1 MPTTINASNT
11 TGGAVVTGDGSG
23 ILELQS
29 GGVTGITVNG
39 PNVTVAGT
47 ITSTG
52 GLSSPVTVTGN
63 STAGAEIRLPEDTD
77 NGSNYVAIKA
87 PNALAANVT
96 FTLPTADGTN
106 GQYLQTNG
114 AGQLAFAS
122 VSPGGTTGQV
132 QYNNSGAFGGL
143 PSGNAGQVLTSAGS
157 GAAPTWGNVS
167 SVGDVIYSTQAPSAS
182 WLPCS
187 GGVYSKASYPTLAT
201 LLGSLS
207 NPMNATWTSANRSN
221 QLLQSIIFSG
231 GTYYASTLNFGS
243 SNGGLYS
250 STDLTNWTTLLSA
263 TSQNHFQ
270 DMHYISGSNRIIG
283 YNGGN
288 KEVAY
293 MNSPFTTRT
302 AVSNTNFFGF
312 SGTYGGLTYDG
323 ANTLVLC
330 GSNRE
335 FQASDFANLRVSTNG
350 GTSFSTV
357 SAPVSGFGD
366 SGTYASGSA
375 YGAGRFVV
383 CGNLTNTNSVEIMH
397 STNGSSWTRV
407 LVSATNEIAQDV
419 AFVNG
424 FFYLV
429 TSTQLFRSADGV
441 SWTSY
446 SPANRYIGST
456 INMAQTSAG
465 TLLWANPANNTSSYL
480 TSTDNGT
487 TWSTNTMV
495 YGTNPIFYLMKRGR
509 SFANNF
515 VWPTGT
521 LNSGGAVIYGA
532 GFDYDPST
540 QFKMPTFSSLSTLS
554 GTYTAPVTAFM
565 RAI

>member
-1 MPTTINASNT
+1 MPTTINADT
-11 TGGAVVTGDGSG
+11 IVGGAVVTGDTSG
-23 ILELQS
+23 VLQLQT
-29 GGVTGITVNG
+29 GGTTAVSI
-39 PNVTVAGT
+39 
-47 ITSTG
+47 STG
-52 GLSSPVTVTGN
+52 QV
-63 STAGAEIRLPEDTD
+63 
-77 NGSNYVAIKA
+77 
-87 PNALAANVT
+87 VT
-96 FTLPTADGTN
+96 FTNTPVISG
-106 GQYLQTNG
+106 G
-114 AGQLAFAS
+114 AT
-122 VSPGGTTGQV
+122 VVTTTGTQTLT
-132 QYNNSGAFGGL
+132 NKTLTAPSITNPDISSGLRVGGS
-143 PSGNAGQVLTSAGS
+143 SGSAGQVLLSGGAGVT
-157 GAAPTWGNVS
+157 PTWGTIS
-167 SVGDVIYSTQAPSAS
+167 SSNIGDVLYSTQAPSAS

-187 GGVYSKASYPTLAT
+187 GGIYTKATYPTLAS

-221 QLLQSIIFSG
+221 QLLQSIVFSG
-231 GTYYASTLNFGS
+231 GTYYASTLNYGS

-250 STDLTNWTTLLSA
+250 STDLTSWTTLLSA

-283 YNGGN
+283 YSGGN

-323 ANTLVLC
+323 VNTLVLC

-335 FQASDFANLRVSTNG
+335 FQASDFAQLRVSTNG

-357 SAPVSGFGD
+357 STPVSGFGD
-366 SGTYASGSA
+366 AGTYANGSA

-383 CGNLTNTNSVEIMH
+383 CGNLTNTSSVEIMH

-407 LVSATNEIAQDV
+407 QVSATNEIAQDV

-446 SPANRYIGST
+446 NPANKYVGNT

-465 TLLWANPANNTSSYL
+465 TLLWANPLNNTNTYL

-509 SFANNF
+509 SFVNNF

-521 LNSGGAVIYGA
+521 LNSGGAVIYGT
-532 GFDYDPST
+532 GFDYDPAT
-540 QFKMPTFSSLSTLS
+540 QFKMPTFNSLSTLS

-565 RAI
+565 KAL